1 MARTNQPRQ
10 FEASKTHEGG
20 LAARL
25 TPEQQL
31 RRTVASCFLWED
43 EFYEGGVTIAT
54 RIGQLCDKVPIN
66 VIADLAVEAR
76 NDFKLRHAPLWLLV
90 HLIRRGS
97 GTSLVS
103 ETIAKV
109 ISRADELTELLALY
123 WKVNPTPTNK
133 KRAPLSAQLKKGL
146 ALAIPKFDEYRLA
159 KYDRADAIRLRDVM
173 FLVHP
178 KAKDSEQQAVFD
190 RLAANEL
197 KTPDT
202 WEVAL
207 SSGADKK
214 ETFERL
220 LREKTLGYLALLR
233 NLRGM
238 VEANVDY
245 GLIREAILARRGA
258 ERVLPFRFTAA
269 ARFVPYFELE
279 LDVALIAGLANLPRI
294 QGETA
299 ILVDVSG
306 SMNSPVSGKSDM
318 TRMDAAATLASI
330 FPGRARIFTFSD
342 ALVEV
347 PQRPGMAGVAVIK
360 NSQHHSGTQLGAA
373 IERTK
378 QIGKFDRMIVIT
390 DEQSRDTVG
399 GPSGRGYM
407 INVASNR
414 NGVGYGDWTRID
426 GFSENV
432 LRFIREIEAL

>member
-43 EFYEGGVTIAT
+43 EFYEDGQTIAD
-54 RIGQLCDKVPIN
+54 RIRTLSDYVPVN
-66 VIADLAVEAR
+66 TLAELAIEAR
-76 NDFKLRHAPLWLLV
+76 ESFKLRHAPLWLLV
-90 HLIRRGS
+90 QLIRRGP

-103 ETIAKV
+103 ETIGRV
-109 ISRADELTELLALY
+109 IQRADELTELLSLY
-123 WKVNPTPTNK
+123 WKMNPTPTG
-133 KRAPLSAQLKKGL
+133 KRKAPLSAQLKKGL

-159 KYDRADAIRLRDVM
+159 KYDRANEVRLRDVM
-173 FLVHP
+173 FLTHP
-178 KAKDSEQQAVFD
+178 KAKSADQEAVFK
-190 RLAANEL
+190 RLAENGL

-207 SSGADKK
+207 SGGADKK

-220 LREKTLGYLALLR
+220 IKEGNLGYLALLR

-238 VEANVDY
+238 VEAKVDHN
-245 GLIREAILARRGA
+245 LIKQAILARKGA
-258 ERVLPFRFTAA
+258 DRVLPFRFTAA
-269 ARFVPYFELE
+269 ARFVPMFEPE
-279 LDVALIAGLANLPRI
+279 LDMALIAGLQDLPRI

-306 SMNSPVSGKSDM
+306 SMMAKLSGKSDM
-318 TRMDAAATLASI
+318 SRMDAAATLASI
-330 FPGRARIFTFSD
+330 FPGRARIFSFSYQ
-342 ALVEV
+342 LVEV
-347 PQRPGMAGVAVIK
+347 PQRPGMAGIQAII
-360 NSQHHSGTQLGAA
+360 NSQQHGGTQMAMA
-373 IERTK
+373 IEAVKRL
-378 QIGKFDRMIVIT
+378 GSFDRMIVIS
-390 DEQSRDTVG
+390 DEQTSDIVG
-399 GPSGRGYM
+399 APAGRGYM
-407 INVASNR
+407 INVASAR